1 MRRLLDVGSV
11 VGEAAWVE
19 ARTIVAIVL
28 ASLLVL
34 ALLTWLAWRI
44 LRGGA
49 RLASRAVQELSRPD
63 GADLALDGRVIPS
76 VLSDPM
82 RTVGSIVDVL
92 RPSLLPSLAPDG
104 TITLV
109 FSDLEASTAL
119 NVTLGDDAFA
129 SLLSAHEQLAR
140 RAARDHRGRL
150 VKSAGDGL
158 MLAFKRPH
166 DAVAFAIDFQRSLT
180 DLDVD
185 APVKARIGVHTG
197 EAVSRS
203 GDYVGAN
210 VAFAARV
217 SSRADGGQVL
227 VSEPVRTAV
236 DVERLGASYGR
247 TRRHRL
253 DGLPGRHPLHPVRW
267 EPRS

>member
-1 MRRLLDVGSV
+1 M
-11 VGEAAWVE
+11 E

-34 ALLTWLAWRI
+34 ALLAWLGWRI
-44 LRGGA
+44 LLGGA
-49 RLASRAVQELSRPD
+49 RLATRAVHELSRPD
-63 GADLALDGRVIPS
+63 TPELALDGRVIPS
-76 VLSDPM
+76 VLSDPV

-129 SLLSAHEQLAR
+129 RLLTAHQQLAKQQ
-140 RAARDHRGRL
+140 AREHRGRL

-166 DAVAFAIDFQRSLT
+166 DAVAFAVGFQRGLT
-180 DLDVD
+180 DLESE
-185 APVKARIGVHTG
+185 APVRARIGIHTG

-227 VSEPVRTAV
+227 VSEPVRTTV
-236 DVERLGASYGR
+236 DAERLGVRYGR
-247 TRRHRL
+247 ARRHRL
-253 DGLPGRHPLHPVRW
+253 DGLPGRHPLHPVLWQR
-267 EPRS
+267 PR

>member
-1 MRRLLDVGSV
+1 M
-11 VGEAAWVE
+11 E

-34 ALLTWLAWRI
+34 ALLSWFAWRI

-49 RLASRAVQELSRPD
+49 RLANRAVQELSRPD
-63 GADLALDGRVIPS
+63 GTDLALDGRLIPS
-76 VLSDPM
+76 ALSDPV
-82 RTVGSIVDVL
+82 RTVSSIVDVL
-92 RPSLLPSLAPDG
+92 RPSLLPSLAADG

-119 NVTLGDDAFA
+119 NVTLGDEAFA
-129 SLLSAHEQLAR
+129 ALLASHEQLAR
-140 RAARDHRGRL
+140 KAAREHRGRL

-166 DAVAFAIDFQRSLT
+166 DAVAFAITFQRSLA
-180 DLDVD
+180 DLDGETT
-185 APVKARIGVHTG
+185 VKARIGIHTG

-217 SSRADGGQVL
+217 SARADGGQVL
-227 VSEPVRTAV
+227 VSEPVRQAV
-236 DVERLGASYGR
+236 EVERLGGRYGR
-247 TRRHRL
+247 ARRHRL

-267 EPRS
+267 EPQD